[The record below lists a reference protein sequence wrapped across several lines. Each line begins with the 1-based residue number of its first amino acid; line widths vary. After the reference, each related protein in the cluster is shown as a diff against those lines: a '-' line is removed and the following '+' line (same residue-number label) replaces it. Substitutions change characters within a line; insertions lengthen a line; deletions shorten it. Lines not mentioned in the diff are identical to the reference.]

1 MPKRKRAMQ
10 ITKDIA
16 IEDLVNA
23 IPASVKYMMDQGIR
37 CLRCGEPIWGTLESA
52 SREKGFSDRDIEK
65 FVKDLNKLASN

>member
-1 MPKRKRAMQ
+1 MQ